1 MSTNDMTNQISSAIV
16 VGNVRDYVDLPG
28 TGRIYRALV
37 TVNTLARLL
46 RKSVVRYAPQYQRGF
61 KKVQEDPGAYHVL
74 LPITDSS
81 LQINRKR
88 AEEMAVKYL
97 QGVLFA
103 ASLVWNARKDAD
115 EPAPEYDATTHD
127 LKIFSDITI
136 PDTAHRHLCFYVLW
150 EWSQDP
156 SKIPTQVIVNDA
168 PVKQADIQK
177 MLQKFDPKTATVFLE
192 IYHLTPKEEGFLY
205 DQFNFDAR
213 SPQKAVGNALNPLK
227 TPARRFVLDGLMR
240 VSPIFDESEIEMH
253 ANNIGTDSRKLWTNN
268 TLVGAADNFKKLLV
282 QLEGENGKTGAHKD
296 LQNFFAAFFKEYAAH
311 FPAVE
316 AGASRELRMKTRNE
330 SFAISNIM
338 IHPLFRL
345 AKDLWLTYRN
355 NKTDWTNQT
364 EWKDAVAKLAQTI
377 TVKDAEGNKIFSG
390 NVMDRKNPEWVGK
403 ILVENYGPTG
413 VTGTSLSSTS
423 QTRNAAY
430 GYLLE
435 IMEIKDFIKS

>member
-1 MSTNDMTNQISSAIV
+1 MTSTDMTNDINAAIV
-16 VGNVRDYVDLPG
+16 VRDVRDFVELPG
-28 TGRIYRALV
+28 TGRIYRALITIAV
-37 TVNTLARLL
+37 LARLL

-61 KKVQEDPGAYHVL
+61 KKVEEDPTAYHVL
-74 LPITDSS
+74 LPITDKS

-103 ASLVWNARKDAD
+103 ASLVWNARKDPD
-115 EPAPEYDATTHD
+115 EPPPEYDATTHD

-136 PDTAHRHLCFYVLW
+136 PDTAHRHLAFHVLW
-150 EWSQDP
+150 EWKQDP
-156 SKIPTQVIVNDA
+156 KKIPTQVTVNDA
-168 PVKQADIQK
+168 PVSQAEIQK
-177 MLQKFDPKTATVFLE
+177 MLERFDPNTATVFLE
-192 IYHLTPKEEGFLY
+192 IYNLTPQEEGFLY

-213 SPQKAVGNALNPLK
+213 SPQKAVGNALNPTK

-240 VSPIFDESEIEMH
+240 ISPIFDESEIEMH

-268 TLVGAADNFKKLLV
+268 TLVGAEDHFKKLLV
-282 QLEGENGKTGAHKD
+282 QLEHENGTTGAHKD
-296 LQNFFAAFFKEYAAH
+296 LQKFFAAFFEEYAAH

-316 AGASRELRMKTRNE
+316 AGASRETRVRTRNE

-355 NKTDWTNQT
+355 NKTNWATQT
-364 EWKDAVAKLAQTI
+364 EWKDAVAKLAKNI
-377 TVKDAEGNKIFSG
+377 SVKDDKGNEVFNG
-390 NVMDRKNPEWVGK
+390 NVMDRKNPEWIGK
-403 ILVENYGPTG
+403 ILIENYGPSG

-430 GYLLE
+430 CYLLE
-435 IMEIKDFIKS
+435 VMEIKDFLKV